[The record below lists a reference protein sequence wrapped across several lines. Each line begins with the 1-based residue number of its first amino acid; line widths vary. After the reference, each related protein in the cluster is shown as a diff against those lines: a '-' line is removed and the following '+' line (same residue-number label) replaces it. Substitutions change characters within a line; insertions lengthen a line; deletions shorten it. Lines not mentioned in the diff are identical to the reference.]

1 MKQKK
6 YWQINTDKL
15 TKDIKIIARKASTE
29 EDLKMG
35 MEPLLQKTFKKMS
48 IDINIVRYEKTST
61 SFRGRPD
68 AVYGYLTIEYKA
80 PGKLSKK
87 TDIKLVT
94 EQLQRYLGE
103 QAIHFGQK
111 KEDFLEKAV
120 GVATDGQHILF
131 LRFTK
136 TPSILQTPI
145 PIEKMQDLLFSEL
158 EARPGF
164 QVLGPYP
171 INKSS
176 ISNLLIFVRASAR
189 LPLTAENLAAVFA
202 PPCQTA
208 QQTVSELYSMLMR
221 AQRRQVPS
229 RIKTFFQE
237 WDRIFGV
244 VYGQELEKAEKSAE
258 ETARL
263 YSMPAGVRLKQLL
276 FAIHTFYAFLMKI
289 ISIELV
295 SMQDRSTVK
304 SFVKGLIAL
313 DDDELKK
320 RLTYLESGADFN
332 DQGIVNFLEADL
344 FSWYLDGWDS
354 HIASIF
360 RGMVNALS
368 DFEPATPIL
377 EPEWTRDLLQNL
389 YELIVPRKLR
399 HDLGEYYTPDWL
411 AGYVVDKSG
420 YKGAIGS
427 RFLDPSCGSGTFL
440 VHAINKAV
448 RHYKGDEKTIA
459 GHILENI
466 VGFDLN
472 PIAVLSARTNYLI
485 AFSKFIPYIRP
496 ISIPVYLCDSILT
509 PSNYIEDG
517 ELPFENTIIFTT
529 TKGNYTFP
537 VSMKEKS
544 HIDKFTSMMD
554 VALRGRID
562 PGKFRKSLKSEF
574 RLTEK
579 ETSLLVDVYKRI
591 KELDDKGENGIW
603 ARYIKN
609 AFAPVYL
616 GKFDFVIGNPPWVR
630 WGYLSDDYREKTLK
644 LWQRYGL
651 FSLKGYATRLGGG
664 EKDFS
669 MLFTYASVDNYLKDK
684 GTLGFLITMEVFKSK
699 GAGEGFRRFELKD
712 KKIPFKVLGMEDMVD
727 LKPFQSANK
736 TSLFFMKKGEKTVY
750 PMPVI
755 EWKRKPKIGR
765 ILPGW
770 SLEKVKANSE
780 RKQLQAMPVNPDK
793 LSSSW
798 QTAKTEELAI
808 YSKLKGQ
815 NPYKARLGA
824 RVEPYGI
831 FWLRVIEVRPD
842 GIIVI
847 ENMHDRG
854 KREIKSV
861 HTAIEPDLV
870 FPAVSGGDIVKYGIK
885 SHFYLLISQ
894 DPSKRCGYDEDYLS
908 AEFPLTY
915 AYLIQF
921 KDILDKRA
929 AFKKY
934 FCKEIKKNGKIIER
948 IPIAPFYSMYN
959 ISELTF
965 SRYHLAWKRMAA
977 KMSAVVLSGIKTD
990 FGTKR
995 LVSTDTTAFFALDN
1009 RDEAHY
1015 LCAILNSELVGNFI
1029 KSFSSAGRG
1038 FGAPS
1043 VMNNLAIPNFDATNL
1058 IHKELADLS
1067 VKSHGLVK
1075 KDKSIENVEEQIN
1088 ILVKKLWNI
1097 E

>member
-1 MKQKK
+1 
-6 YWQINTDKL
+6 
-15 TKDIKIIARKASTE
+15 
-29 EDLKMG
+29 
-35 MEPLLQKTFKKMS
+35 
-48 IDINIVRYEKTST
+48 
-61 SFRGRPD
+61 
-68 AVYGYLTIEYKA
+68 
-80 PGKLSKK
+80 
-87 TDIKLVT
+87 
-94 EQLQRYLGE
+94 
-103 QAIHFGQK
+103 
-111 KEDFLEKAV
+111 
-120 GVATDGQHILF
+120 
-131 LRFTK
+131 
-136 TPSILQTPI
+136 
-145 PIEKMQDLLFSEL
+145 
-158 EARPGF
+158 
-164 QVLGPYP
+164 
-171 INKSS
+171 
-176 ISNLLIFVRASAR
+176 LIFVRASAR
-189 LPLTAENLAAVFA
+189 RPLTAENLAAVFA
-202 PPCQTA
+202 PTCQIA
-208 QQTVSELYSMLMR
+208 QQTVSELYSMSTK

-263 YSMPAGVRLKQLL
+263 YGMPSGVRLKQLL

-295 SMQDRSTVK
+295 SLQDRSTVK
-304 SFVKGLIAL
+304 SFVRGLTGM
-313 DDDELKK
+313 DDDELKN
-320 RLTYLESGADFN
+320 RLAYLESGVDFH
-332 DQGIVNFLEADL
+332 DQGIENFLEADF
-344 FSWYLDGWDS
+344 FSWYLDGWAPR
-354 HIASIF
+354 IANIF
-360 RGMVNALS
+360 RGMVTALS

-377 EPEWTRDLLQNL
+377 EPEWTKDLLQKL

-420 YKGAIGS
+420 YKGTIGS

-448 RHYKGDEKTIA
+448 KYSEGDEKTIA
-459 GHILENI
+459 GHILKNI

-509 PSNYIEDG
+509 PSHYIEDG

-529 TKGNYTFP
+529 TKGNYSFP
-537 VSMKEKS
+537 VSMQDKS

-554 VALRGRID
+554 VALRGKVEPED
-562 PGKFRKSLKSEF
+562 FRKNVKSEF
-574 RLTEK
+574 KLPEK
-579 ETSLLVDVYKRI
+579 ETSLLVDVYKQI

-630 WGYLSDDYREKTLK
+630 WGYLSDDYRERTLK
-644 LWQRYGL
+644 LWKRYGL

-669 MLFTYASVDNYLKDK
+669 MLFTYACADNYLKDK
-684 GTLGFLITMEVFKSK
+684 GILGFIITMEVFKSK

-712 KKIPFKVLGMEDMVD
+712 KKVPLKVLGMEDMVD

-736 TSLFFMKKGEKTVY
+736 TSLFFMRKGAKTVY
-750 PMPVI
+750 PVPVI

-765 ILPGW
+765 ILPDW
-770 SLEKVKANSE
+770 SLEEVKANSE
-780 RKQLQAMPVNPDK
+780 RKQLEAIPVNPDK

-798 QTAKTEELAI
+798 QTAKTEELTT

-815 NPYKARLGA
+815 NPYKAYRGA
-824 RVEPYGI
+824 STEPYGI
-831 FWLRVIEVRPD
+831 FWLRVNEVRPD
-842 GIIVI
+842 GILVI

-861 HTAIEPDLV
+861 HISIEPDLV

-894 DPSKRCGYDEDYLS
+894 NPQKRVPYSEDWMIQNV
-908 AEFPLTY
+908 PLTH
-915 AYLIQF
+915 AYLRQF
-921 KDILDKRA
+921 KKILLSRGSRVVKELA
-929 AFKKY
+929 IKTEFYAMYGIGEYTFAKY
-934 FCKEIKKNGKIIER
+934 R
-948 IPIAPFYSMYN
+948 V
-959 ISELTF
+959 
-965 SRYHLAWKRMAA
+965 AWKRMAA

-1009 RDEAHY
+1009 KDEAHY
-1015 LCAILNSELVGNFI
+1015 LCGILNSELIDSFI

-1043 VMNNLAIPNFDATNL
+1043 VMNNLAIPDFDASNN
-1058 IHKELADLS
+1058 IHKKLTELSEKA
-1067 VKSHGLVK
+1067 HGLVK
-1075 KDKSIENVEEQIN
+1075 KDKSIEDIERQIN
-1088 ILVKKLWNI
+1088 TVVKKLWNI
-1097 E
+1097 K

>member
-1 MKQKK
+1 MKEKK

-15 TKDIKIIARKASTE
+15 VEGIEKVARQAETE

-35 MEPLLQKTFKKMS
+35 MEPILQKTFKKMG
-48 IDINIVRYEKTST
+48 IDIDIVRYEKTST

-80 PGKLSKK
+80 PGKLSRKA
-87 TDIKLVT
+87 DIKVAI

-120 GVATDGQHILF
+120 GVATDGKRILF

-136 TPSILQTPI
+136 TASILQTPI
-145 PIEKMQDLLFSEL
+145 PVEKMQAVLFPEL
-158 EARPGF
+158 EAMPGF

-189 LPLTAENLAAVFA
+189 RPLTAENLAAVFG
-202 PPCQTA
+202 PTCQVA
-208 QQTVSELYSMLMR
+208 QQTVSELYSMLMK

-258 ETARL
+258 ETASL
-263 YSMPAGVRLKQLL
+263 YQMPSGVRLKQLL
-276 FAIHTFYAFLMKI
+276 FAIHTFYAFLMKV

-295 SMQDRSTVK
+295 SLQDKSTVK
-304 SFVKGLIAL
+304 SFVKGLTGM
-313 DDDELKK
+313 DDNELKS
-320 RLTYLESGADFN
+320 RLTYLESGADFI
-332 DQGIVNFLEADL
+332 DQGIENFLEADF
-344 FSWYLDGWDS
+344 FSWYLDGWS
-354 HIASIF
+354 PQIANIF
-360 RGMVNALS
+360 RGMVTALS

-377 EPEWTRDLLQNL
+377 EPEWTRDLLQKL

-420 YKGAIGS
+420 YKGVIGS
-427 RFLDPSCGSGTFL
+427 RFLDPACGSGTFL
-440 VHAINKAV
+440 VQAINKAI
-448 RHYKGDEKTIA
+448 RHAKGNEKA
-459 GHILENI
+459 VANHILENI

-485 AFSKFIPYIRP
+485 AFSRFIPYIRP

-509 PSNYIEDG
+509 PSYYVEDG
-517 ELPFENTIIFTT
+517 DLPFENSITFTT
-529 TKGNYTFP
+529 TKEDYTFP
-537 VSMKEKS
+537 VSMQEKT
-544 HIDKFTSMMD
+544 HIDTFTSMMD
-554 VALRGRID
+554 VALRGKVE
-562 PGKFRKSLKSEF
+562 PENFRKKVKSEF
-574 RLTEK
+574 KLPEK

-630 WGYLSDDYREKTLK
+630 WGYLSDDYRERTLK
-644 LWQRYGL
+644 LWQKYGL

-669 MLFTYASVDNYLKDK
+669 MLFTYACADNYLKDK
-684 GTLGFLITMEVFKSK
+684 GILGFIITMEVFKSK

-712 KKIPFKVLGMEDMVD
+712 KKIPLKVLGMEDMVD

-736 TSLFFMKKGEKTVY
+736 TSLFFMRKGEKTTY

-765 ILPGW
+765 IFPDW
-770 SLEKVKANSE
+770 SLDRVKANCE
-780 RKQLQAMPVNPDK
+780 TRQIQAIPVYPDK
-793 LSSSW
+793 ISASW
-798 QTAKTEELAI
+798 QTAKTKELTI

-831 FWLRVIEVRPD
+831 FWLRVMDVRPD
-842 GIIVI
+842 GILVI
-847 ENMHDRG
+847 ENMYDRG
-854 KREIKSV
+854 KREIKPV
-861 HTAIEPDLV
+861 HTSIEPDLV

-921 KDILDKRA
+921 KDILSKRA
-929 AFKKY
+929 AYKKY
-934 FCKEIKKNGKIIER
+934 FCKEIKKNGEIIDR

-959 ISELTF
+959 ISKLTF

-1009 RDEAHY
+1009 KEEAHY
-1015 LCAILNSELVGNFI
+1015 LCAILNSELVDNFI

-1043 VMNNLAIPNFDATNL
+1043 VMNNLAIPDFDASNN
-1058 IHKELADLS
+1058 IHKKLAELSEKA
-1067 VKSHGLVK
+1067 HGLVK
-1075 KDKSIENVEEQIN
+1075 KDKSPEDIERQIN
-1088 ILVKKLWNI
+1088 KVAKKLWNI

>member
-1 MKQKK
+1 MKEKK

-15 TKDIKIIARKASTE
+15 VEDIQKVTLKAKTE

-35 MEPLLQKTFKKMS
+35 MEPILQKTFKKMG
-48 IDINIVRYEKTST
+48 IDISSVRYEKTST

-68 AVYGYLTIEYKA
+68 AVYGFLTIEYKA

-87 TDIKLVT
+87 TDIKVAT

-103 QAIHFGQK
+103 QAIDFGQR

-120 GVATDGQHILF
+120 GVATDGKHILF

-136 TPSILQTPI
+136 VPTVLLTPM
-145 PIEKMQDLLFSEL
+145 PIEEVQAVLFPL
-158 EARPGF
+158 VEARSGF

-189 LPLTAENLAAVFA
+189 RPLTAENLAAVFA
-202 PPCQTA
+202 PSCQIA

-221 AQRRQVPS
+221 TQRRKAPS

-244 VYGQELEKAEKSAE
+244 VYGEELEKAEKSAE
-258 ETARL
+258 ETASL
-263 YSMPAGVRLKQLL
+263 YQMPGGVRLKQLL
-276 FAIHTFYAFLMKI
+276 FAIHTFYAFLMKV

-295 SMQDRSTVK
+295 SLQDRSTVK
-304 SFVKGLIAL
+304 SFVTGLTAM
-313 DDDELKK
+313 DDDELKA
-320 RLTYLESGADFN
+320 RLTYLESGADFS
-332 DQGIVNFLEADL
+332 DQGIVNFLEADF

-354 HIASIF
+354 QIANVF
-360 RGMVNALS
+360 RGIVNALS

-377 EPEWTRDLLQNL
+377 EPEWTRDLLQRL
-389 YELIVPRKLR
+389 YELLVPRKLR

-411 AGYVVDKSG
+411 AGYVIDKSG
-420 YKGAIGS
+420 YKGAVGS
-427 RFLDPSCGSGTFL
+427 RFLDPACGSGTFL
-440 VHAINKAV
+440 IQAINKAI
-448 RHYKGDEKTIA
+448 RNSKGDEKTVA
-459 GHILENI
+459 RHILENI

-485 AFSKFIPYIRP
+485 AFSRFIPSIRP

-509 PSNYIEDG
+509 PSYYVEDG
-517 ELPFENTIIFTT
+517 DLPFENSIIFTT
-529 TKGNYTFP
+529 TKGNYSFP
-537 VSMKEKS
+537 VSMQDKS
-544 HIDKFTSMMD
+544 HIDTFTSMMD
-554 VALRGRID
+554 VALRGKVEPED
-562 PGKFRKSLKSEF
+562 FRKKVKSEF
-574 RLTEK
+574 KLPEK

-630 WGYLSDDYREKTLK
+630 WGYLSDDYRERTLK
-644 LWQRYGL
+644 LWQKYGL

-669 MLFTYASVDNYLKDK
+669 MLFAYACADNYLKDK

-699 GAGEGFRRFELKD
+699 GAGEGFRLFELKD
-712 KKIPFKVLGMEDMVD
+712 KKIPLKVLGMEDMVD
-727 LKPFQSANK
+727 LQPFQSANK
-736 TSLFFMKKGEKTVY
+736 TSVFFMKKGEKTSY
-750 PMPVI
+750 PVPVI
-755 EWKRKPKIGR
+755 EWRRKPKIGR
-765 ILPGW
+765 ILPDW
-770 SLEKVKANSE
+770 SLERVKANCVIN
-780 RKQLQAMPVNPDK
+780 QLEAMPVNPDK

-798 QTAKTEELAI
+798 QTAKTKELAV
-808 YSKLKGQ
+808 YSKLIGQ

-831 FWLRVIEVRPD
+831 FWLRVKEVRPD
-842 GIIVI
+842 GILVI

-861 HTAIEPDLV
+861 HTSIEPDLV

-894 DPSKRCGYDEDYLS
+894 DPKKRVPYGEDWMVQN
-908 AEFPLTY
+908 APLTH
-915 AYLIQF
+915 AYLRQF
-921 KDILDKRA
+921 KEILLSRGSRVVKELA
-929 AFKKY
+929 EKTEFYAMYGIGEYTFAKY
-934 FCKEIKKNGKIIER
+934 R
-948 IPIAPFYSMYN
+948 I
-959 ISELTF
+959 
-965 SRYHLAWKRMAA
+965 AWKRMAA
-977 KMSAVVLSGIKTD
+977 KMSAVVLSSIKTD

-1009 RDEAHY
+1009 KDEAHY

-1043 VMNNLAIPNFDATNL
+1043 VMNNLAIPNFDASNS
-1058 IHKELADLS
+1058 IHKKLADLS
-1067 VKSHGLVK
+1067 VKAHNLVK
-1075 KDKSIENVEEQIN
+1075 KDKNIEDIERQIN
-1088 ILVKKLWNI
+1088 TVVKRLWNI

>member
-1 MKQKK
+1 MEGKE

-15 TKDIKIIARKASTE
+15 AKDISEIARKAITE

-35 MEPLLQKTFKKMS
+35 MEPLFQNTFKKMG
-48 IDINIVRYEKTST
+48 IDIDNVRYEKTAT

-87 TDIKLVT
+87 ADVNAAS

-103 QAIHFGQK
+103 QAIHVGQQ
-111 KEDFLEKAV
+111 KEDFLEKAI
-120 GVATDGQHILF
+120 GIATDGQQVLF

-136 TPSILQTPI
+136 VPTILQTPL
-145 PIEKMQDLLFSEL
+145 PIGAKQALLFPEL
-158 EARPGF
+158 EARRGF

-189 LPLTAENLAAVFA
+189 RPLTAENLAAVFA
-202 PPCQTA
+202 PTCQIA
-208 QQTVSELYSMLMR
+208 QQTVSELYSILMR

-263 YSMPAGVRLKQLL
+263 YSMPSGVRLKQLL
-276 FAIHTFYAFLMKI
+276 FAIHTFYAFLMKV

-295 SMQDRSTVK
+295 SLQDESTVK
-304 SFVKGLIAL
+304 SFVKGLTAM
-313 DDDELKK
+313 DDDELKN
-320 RLTYLESGADFN
+320 RLAYLESGADFI
-332 DQGIVNFLEADL
+332 DQGIVNFLEADF
-344 FSWYLDGWDS
+344 FSWYLDGWTS
-354 HIASIF
+354 RIANVF
-360 RGMVNALS
+360 RGIVNALS

-377 EPEWTRDLLQNL
+377 EPEWTKDLLQKL

-411 AGYVVDKSG
+411 AGYVIDKSG
-420 YKGAIGS
+420 YKGAVGS
-427 RFLDPSCGSGTFL
+427 RFLDPACGSGTFL
-440 VHAINKAV
+440 IQAINKAI
-448 RHYKGDEKTIA
+448 RNSKGDEKTVA
-459 GHILENI
+459 RHILENI

-485 AFSKFIPYIRP
+485 AFSRFIPSIRP

-509 PSNYIEDG
+509 PSYYVEDG
-517 ELPFENTIIFTT
+517 DLPFENSIIFTT
-529 TKGNYTFP
+529 TKGNYSFP
-537 VSMKEKS
+537 VSMQDKS
-544 HIDKFTSMMD
+544 HIDTFTSMMD
-554 VALRGRID
+554 VALRGKVEPED
-562 PGKFRKSLKSEF
+562 FRKKVKSEF
-574 RLTEK
+574 KLPEK

-630 WGYLSDDYREKTLK
+630 WGYLSDDYRERTLK
-644 LWQRYGL
+644 LWQKYGL

-669 MLFTYASVDNYLKDK
+669 MLFAYACADNYLKDK

-699 GAGEGFRRFELKD
+699 GAGEGFRLFELKD
-712 KKIPFKVLGMEDMVD
+712 KKIPLKVLGMEDMVD
-727 LKPFQSANK
+727 LQPFQSANK
-736 TSLFFMKKGEKTVY
+736 TSVFFMKKGEKTSY
-750 PMPVI
+750 PVPVI
-755 EWKRKPKIGR
+755 EWRRKPKIGR
-765 ILPGW
+765 ILPDW
-770 SLEKVKANSE
+770 SLERVKANCVIN
-780 RKQLQAMPVNPDK
+780 QLEAMPVNPDK

-798 QTAKTEELAI
+798 QTAKTKELAV
-808 YSKLKGQ
+808 YSKLIGQ

-831 FWLRVIEVRPD
+831 FWLRVKEVRPD
-842 GIIVI
+842 GILVI

-861 HTAIEPDLV
+861 HTSIEPDLV

-894 DPSKRCGYDEDYLS
+894 DPKKRVPYGEDWMVQN
-908 AEFPLTY
+908 APLTH
-915 AYLIQF
+915 AYLRQF
-921 KDILDKRA
+921 KEILLSRGSRVVKELA
-929 AFKKY
+929 EKTEFYAMYGIGEYTFAKY
-934 FCKEIKKNGKIIER
+934 R
-948 IPIAPFYSMYN
+948 I
-959 ISELTF
+959 
-965 SRYHLAWKRMAA
+965 AWKRMAA
-977 KMSAVVLSGIKTD
+977 KMSAVVLSSIKTD

-1009 RDEAHY
+1009 KDEAHY

-1043 VMNNLAIPNFDATNL
+1043 VMNNLAIPNFDASNS
-1058 IHKELADLS
+1058 IHKKLADLS
-1067 VKSHGLVK
+1067 VKAHNLVK
-1075 KDKSIENVEEQIN
+1075 KDKNIEDIERQIN
-1088 ILVKKLWNI
+1088 TVVKRLWNI